1 MKLIVQPDAG
11 VVPVVQAIRRAKKT
25 IDVCIFRFDIDE
37 IERALAAA
45 VQRGVRVRAL
55 IAHTNRGGE
64 NRLRKLEQRL
74 LAAGVTVSRTADDL
88 LRYHAKYMVADDMLH
103 VFGFNFTKLDI
114 LKSRSFSVATR
125 DRRAVVE
132 ALKLFEADVTRQTY
146 SPASSHLVVSPDSAR
161 AMLTAFLKGARKE
174 LAIYDI
180 KVHDPAIVKLLK
192 EQVGKGIRVR
202 VIGNV
207 KKDNGAIESRALKGA
222 RLHVRAIIRDGTR
235 AFVGSQSLR
244 KEELD
249 SRREVGVLISN
260 PTVTRKLMQIF
271 EQDWTESA
279 TKEMRKEE
287 EKELEKAEKAEKK
300 DDKKSKDDK
309 DKKGKDAKD
318 DAVA

>member
-1 MKLIVQPDAG
+1 VKLIVQPDAG
-11 VVPVVQAIRRAKKT
+11 VVPVVEAIRKAKKN

-114 LKSRSFSVATR
+114 LKSRSFAVATR
-125 DRRAVVE
+125 DRRAVLE

-146 SPASSHLVVSPDSAR
+146 HASSSHLVVSPDTAR
-161 AMLTAFLKGARKE
+161 ALLTAFVKGARRE
-174 LAIYDI
+174 LAIYDE
-180 KVHDPAIVKLLK
+180 KVHDPAVVKILK
-192 EQVGKGIRVR
+192 DRMAKGVRIRVL
-202 VIGNV
+202 GNV
-207 KKDNGAIESRALKGA
+207 KKDNGAIDTRPLKGA
-222 RLHVRAIIRDGTR
+222 RLHVRAIIRDGTT
-235 AFVGSQSLR
+235 AFVGSQSLK

-249 SRREVGVLISN
+249 SRREVGVLVSN
-260 PTVTRKLMQIF
+260 PAVTRKLMQVF
-271 EQDWTESA
+271 EQDWEDSA
-279 TKEMRKEE
+279 TKEMKKEE
-287 EKELEKAEKAEKK
+287 EKGAKKEEKK
-300 DDKKSKDDK
+300 DEN
-309 DKKGKDAKD
+309 
-318 DAVA
+318 AVA